1 VRKLTAR
8 PKDGAIEAITA
19 RGVVLRSCLLC
30 SAVKGERRSRV
41 PDQAPVH
48 GTARRILV
56 DEFACNPET
65 ANSIT
70 RIYSMDRD
78 IIMLLAVLVLTIA
91 LTWTGT
97 DYIVDH
103 IVQPLMDEEAS
114 PVPGYPT
121 R

>member
-1 VRKLTAR
+1 
-8 PKDGAIEAITA
+8 
-19 RGVVLRSCLLC
+19 
-30 SAVKGERRSRV
+30 
-41 PDQAPVH
+41 
-48 GTARRILV
+48 
-56 DEFACNPET
+56 
-65 ANSIT
+65 
-70 RIYSMDRD
+70 MDRD